1 MIDPRRRGGAV
12 QVQVRLSAPLAQMA
26 GSARFV
32 VHLGEGATVG
42 DLRRRLAM
50 QQPVLDPGLARAL
63 ALVRGA
69 HAGADQVLA
78 HGDEVALLLPV
89 AGG

>member
-1 MIDPRRRGGAV
+1 MIRPPTNGGGV

-26 GSARFV
+26 GSARLV
-32 VHLGEGATVG
+32 VDLGDGATVG
-42 DLRRRLAM
+42 DLRKRLTTE
-50 QQPVLDPGLARAL
+50 QPVLSPGLARAL
-63 ALVRGA
+63 AVVRGA

-78 HGDEVALLLPV
+78 HGDEVALLLPA